1 MPTIALSMIVKNEEV
16 MLQGCLESVREFVDE
31 MIVVDTGSTD
41 KTKQIALDAGAK
53 VVDFDW
59 IDDFS
64 AARNFAKSQTKCD
77 YIISLDADERL
88 VLSAPDLLRETIDA
102 DDKSVIFVRLTP
114 AISIDSDLQEVLS
127 GNESNGAATFLPRI
141 LKNFEGNDWVG
152 KIHEHPIN
160 TMDASYHLVDIIH
173 LGADEE
179 FRTTH
184 KKGERNL
191 RLLEKELVE
200 NPDQHPIF
208 FSYLAGERHAIG
220 DLDGQKDALRMGWEV
235 TMAFLESRKGHQVA
249 STGSIALYPAVLISS
264 GEYEEGLKCFADL
277 INNLQVFSG
286 NPVNTLYE
294 VIQTLF
300 QIHLP
305 LELHSTFYQL
315 IYDGSEILQTFEDSC
330 FPEPMI
336 DGVCTFKA
344 LQMKV
349 VACLK
354 LKRLEEAEKIIEEL
368 KQYSNSELEASLFE
382 LELMIEKGEV
392 FEAMKQYP
400 ALLQENLSV
409 CPDIWIIGCILLIS
423 LGQEKDSEEF
433 LQRAIELPTKR
444 FLSRHRIN
452 ILKGLFVRKCL
463 FDGKPI
469 PGYGAY
475 GVLGSLLSRKPL
487 QCTAEIPSTLI
498 AQLVDK
504 YVELGKLELLLRFFD
519 DRAEKT
525 LPGCGDLVKKFL
537 IEKGFDLHD
546 DGKTTPIVILSD
558 HSKEILWLFNDH
570 DGCTVHNF
578 SSEVSQQIQGLLQET
593 VDESVEDM
601 LFGDNFFSDVED
613 DKDEIYEVLSAELDE
628 YTCPVVVNWSSDWPS
643 EMLREVFPDS
653 PVIVYIS
660 DPSASDTSKDFLRWH
675 FQNREVVVSLGK
687 NIYLMNAEELST
699 QANGSVSRLLA
710 WCGLNNQIGLINKDL
725 LPDYDR
731 ERLKEW
737 SSETDESQL
746 KVWGFLN

>member
-1 MPTIALSMIVKNEEV
+1 MPTIALCMIVKNEEE
-16 MLQGCLESVREFVDE
+16 MLQGCLESVRDFVDE

-41 KTKQIALDAGAK
+41 NTKQIAIDSGA
-53 VVDFDW
+53 VLYDFDW

-64 AARNFAKSQTKCD
+64 AARNFAKSKTSCD

-88 VLSAPDLLRETIDA
+88 VLSTPELLQETIEA

-114 AISIDSDLQEVLS
+114 AMSIDSDLQKVLS
-127 GNESNGAATFLPRI
+127 GEQSTRAATFLPRI
-141 LKNFEGNDWVG
+141 LKNYQGNDWEG
-152 KIHEHPIN
+152 RIHEHPTN
-160 TMDASYHLVDIIH
+160 TMDASYHLIDIVH

-179 FRTTH
+179 FRKTH
-184 KKGERNL
+184 KKSERNL

-220 DLDGQKDALRMGWEV
+220 DLGGQKDALRMGWDV
-235 TMAFLESRKGHQVA
+235 TIAFLENRSGHQVA

-264 GEYEEGLKCFADL
+264 GDYEQGLKCFAEL
-277 INNLQVFSG
+277 IQNLQVFSG

-305 LELHSTFYQL
+305 IELNSTFYQL
-315 IYDGSEILQTFEDSC
+315 IYDGANILQTFEDAC

-344 LQMKV
+344 IQMKV

-354 LKRLEEAEKIIEEL
+354 LKQLEEAELLIQEL
-368 KQYSNSELEASLFE
+368 KQYSNSELEAELFE

-400 ALLQENLSV
+400 ALLQKNLNV
-409 CPDIWIIGCILLIS
+409 CPDIWILGCILLIS

-433 LQRAIELPTKR
+433 LHRATQLPTKR

-463 FDGKPI
+463 FEGKPI

-487 QCTAEIPSTLI
+487 QCTANIPSTLI
-498 AQLVDK
+498 AQIVEK
-504 YVELGKLELLLRFFD
+504 YVEIGKLGLIIRFFD
-519 DRAEKT
+519 ERSEKT
-525 LPGCGDLVKKFL
+525 LPGCGDLVKKIL
-537 IEKGFDLHD
+537 TEKGFDLHD
-546 DGKTTPIVILSD
+546 DGKSIPIVVLSD
-558 HSKEILWLFNDH
+558 HSKEILWLFNNH
-570 DGCTVHNF
+570 DGCTVHEF
-578 SSEVSQQIQGLLQET
+578 SNDVSQKIQNLLQES
-593 VDESVEDM
+593 VNESVEDM
-601 LFGDNFFSDVED
+601 LFGDNFFSDVEN
-613 DKDEIYEVLSAELDE
+613 DKDEVQELLAAELDG
-628 YTCPVVVNWSSDWPS
+628 YTGSVVVNWSSTWPS
-643 EMLREVFPDS
+643 ELLRDVFPDS
-653 PVIVYIS
+653 QVVVYIS
-660 DPSASDTSKDFLRWH
+660 DPSATNVSKDFLRWH
-675 FQNREVVVSLGK
+675 FENREVVLSLGR
-687 NIYLMNAEELST
+687 NIYLINAEELST
-699 QANGSVSRLLA
+699 QSNGSVSQLLA
-710 WCGLNNQIGLINKDL
+710 WCGLNNQVGLIENDL

-731 ERLKEW
+731 NRLTEW
-737 SSETDESQL
+737 SSATNESQIMA
-746 KVWGFLN
+746 WGFLK